1 MPRLQT
7 DAKKERKKRKKGLK
21 SQPQN
26 LQMNLLQAPSIQVL
40 EGIGVTGSDPGVGS
54 G

>member
-7 DAKKERKKRKKGLK
+7 DAKKEKKGLK
-21 SQPQN
+21 TLPQN
-26 LQMNLLQAPSIQVL
+26 LQMNLLQAPSIQVP